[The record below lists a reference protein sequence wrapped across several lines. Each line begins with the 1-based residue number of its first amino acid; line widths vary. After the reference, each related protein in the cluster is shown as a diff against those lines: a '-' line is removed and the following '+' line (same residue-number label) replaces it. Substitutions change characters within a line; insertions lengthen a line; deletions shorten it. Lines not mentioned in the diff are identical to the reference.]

1 MQITIEYTYI
11 VGKNNHYMLIYTK
24 SKIFRLYYFYSKC
37 MVSEEKINIIASNS
51 SYNNIVPCWNS

>member
-24 SKIFRLYYFYSKC
+24 SKIFRLYYFYSKF

-51 SYNNIVPCWNS
+51 SYNNIVN